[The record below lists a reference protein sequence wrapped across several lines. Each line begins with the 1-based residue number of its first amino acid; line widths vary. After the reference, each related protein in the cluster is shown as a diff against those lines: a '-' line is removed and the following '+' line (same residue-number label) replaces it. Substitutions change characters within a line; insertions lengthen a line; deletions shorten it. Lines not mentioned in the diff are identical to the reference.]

1 MLWHASIT
9 PQRPAP
15 CGEAVMICVGQTGFL
30 DRSINF
36 EHQRWRS

>member
-1 MLWHASIT
+1 MLWHASST

-15 CGEAVMICVGQTGFL
+15 LGEAVMTCAGHPGFH
-30 DRSINF
+30 